1 MVALNR
7 IRLSV
12 AIHMRCNN
20 KSSAE
25 YAKVR
30 VNYFVALGL
39 HGGYG
44 SSERIT

>member
-25 YAKVR
+25 HAKV
-30 VNYFVALGL
+30 VIDHLVAPSL
-39 HGGYG
+39 HGGYC
-44 SSERIT
+44 TL